1 MKKLLLII
9 LLIIALPSG
18 VTKIPS
24 LPSFYDIKAKTID
37 GQTIRMEK
45 YKKKTIL
52 IVNVA
57 SKCGYTS
64 QYKGL
69 QELQEQYGQNLAV
82 LGFPSNDFF
91 WQEPGSN
98 SEIEK
103 FCKLN
108 YGVTFQM
115 FQKIHVNGKNKHP
128 LYEWLT
134 NSKLN
139 GWNDVS
145 PSWNFCKYLIDEK
158 GQLLEYY
165 NMKTE
170 PTDTLIT
177 RHLKGIN
184 ALFKN

>member
-1 MKKLLLII
+1 MKKILLIV
-9 LLIIALPSG
+9 LLIIAPISG
-18 VTKIPS
+18 ETKMPP
-24 LPSFYDIKAKTID
+24 LTSFYDIKAKTID

-45 YKKKTIL
+45 YSEKKIL

-69 QELQEQYGQNLAV
+69 QELHKQHSPNLVV

-115 FQKIHVNGKNKHP
+115 FEKIHVKGKNKHP
-128 LYEWLT
+128 LYEWLSE
-134 NSKLN
+134 SKLN
-139 GWNDVS
+139 GWNDVA
-145 PSWNFCKYLIDEK
+145 PSWNFCKYLVDEK
-158 GQLLEYY
+158 GQLIEYY
-165 NMKTE
+165 NMKIE

-177 RHLKGIN
+177 RHLKDIN
-184 ALFKN
+184 IP